1 MSAIFFLFL
10 ETQMSDALVMLR
22 LKSIQTEANNIA
34 DELTRK
40 TGTNDPRVWRKLY
53 PNEYFLVKRKIAEYE
68 TEMERIT
75 GSIQNKWFSC
85 FLVLPE

>member
-1 MSAIFFLFL
+1 
-10 ETQMSDALVMLR
+10 MSDALVMLR

-53 PNEYFLVKRKIAEYE
+53 PNEYFLVKQKIAEYE

-75 GSIQNKWFSC
+75 GSIQNKFIIK
-85 FLVLPE
+85 P

>member
-22 LKSIQTEANNIA
+22 LKSIQTEANNIS

-75 GSIQNKWFSC
+75 GSIQNKFIIK
-85 FLVLPE
+85 P

>member
-53 PNEYFLVKRKIAEYE
+53 PNEYFLVKRKIAECE

-75 GSIQNKWFSC
+75 GSIQNKFIIK
-85 FLVLPE
+85 P

>member
-1 MSAIFFLFL
+1 
-10 ETQMSDALVMLR
+10 MSDKNVMMR
-22 LKSIQTEANNIA
+22 IKSIQTEANNIA

-75 GSIQNKWFSC
+75 GSIQNKFIIQ
-85 FLVLPE
+85 P

>member
-1 MSAIFFLFL
+1 
-10 ETQMSDALVMLR
+10 MSDALVMLR

-40 TGTNDPRVWRKLY
+40 TGTNDPRVWRKLH

-75 GSIQNKWFSC
+75 GSIQNKFIIK
-85 FLVLPE
+85 P

>member
-1 MSAIFFLFL
+1 
-10 ETQMSDALVMLR
+10 MSDALVMLR

-34 DELTRK
+34 DELTRE

-53 PNEYFLVKRKIAEYE
+53 PSEHFLVKRKIAEYE

-75 GSIQNKWFSC
+75 GSIQNKFIIK
-85 FLVLPE
+85 P

>member
-10 ETQMSDALVMLR
+10 GTQMSDALVMLR

-68 TEMERIT
+68 KELERIT
-75 GSIQNKWFSC
+75 GSIQNQFIIK
-85 FLVLPE
+85 P

>member
-1 MSAIFFLFL
+1 
-10 ETQMSDALVMLR
+10 MSDALVMLR

-53 PNEYFLVKRKIAEYE
+53 PNEYFLVKRKITEYE

-75 GSIQNKWFSC
+75 GSIQNKFIIK
-85 FLVLPE
+85 P

>member
-1 MSAIFFLFL
+1 
-10 ETQMSDALVMLR
+10 MSDALVMLR

-68 TEMERIT
+68 VLL
-75 GSIQNKWFSC
+75 NLKFSDRNRLFC
-85 FLVLPE
+85 HHLQALRRCDPRT